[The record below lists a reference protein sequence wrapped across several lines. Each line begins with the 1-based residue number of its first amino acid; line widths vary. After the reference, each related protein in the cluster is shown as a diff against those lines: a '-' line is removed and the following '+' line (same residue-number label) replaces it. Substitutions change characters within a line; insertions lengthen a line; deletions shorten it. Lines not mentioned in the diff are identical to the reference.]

1 MRWHGTLGRPVAMT
15 LTAAFGVSLWCTGP
29 LAGAAHASGASGDGL
44 DSVVEDFSYPDRD
57 KLLAEKGLKL
67 LSGDGHITLAD
78 CKSGGDL
85 IRINSRVTK
94 DVNTCFA
101 VSGPVGYLSMEVEQT
116 YLAKS
121 EARDDVT
128 ATVRSAGPKVKG
140 EKVEKVDLEPGKW
153 QELGEGSDPKNSS
166 TLLELSVGQGKAVK
180 APSGDPDRPWLARV
194 TVNQPGLKGGRSC
207 SASLVDKSWVLT
219 AASCFTAN
227 PAKSAPAEGAPKGS
241 ATVTFAGQAPTKLDY
256 IAPRPDRDVVLARLA
271 APVTKITPAT
281 LAGGAPADGAS
292 LVAAGYGRTDT
303 AWLPN
308 SPHHSKTA
316 LGKSTDTTVG
326 LTGGRICKG
335 DAGGPVLDGK
345 GNITA
350 VQSRSD
356 HGSCLGASGEGK
368 SASAARVDNITNWL
382 DGSSSNSKERFT
394 LDEAAGARQVSGH
407 PAKEASAELGGGA
420 KLGAAGKSGGAL
432 GLNGTTAYAATTDPV
447 VDTTKSFTV
456 SAWVKLDNKDSN
468 YTFLS
473 QAGEHAS
480 GFQLYYSKYF
490 DKWMFN
496 RHASDADD
504 TKIVRAASKDVAKAG
519 TWTHLTGVYDSA
531 AKRIELFVNGK
542 SQATAAVATPWRAQ
556 GGLQIGRL
564 FYKSAWVENAAATI
578 DDIRVV
584 QSAATATDA
593 TALHKGKLPS
603 YLQELASFPLDEAAG
618 SQRVSGGVPGE
629 LTAKPA
635 GGAKLGAAGKSGG
648 ALGLNGS
655 TAYAATA
662 DPVVDTTKSFTVSA
676 WVKLDNKDSNYTFL
690 SQAGDHASGF
700 QLYYSKY
707 FDKWLFNRHAT
718 DADDTK
724 IVRAMSKDTAKAG
737 VWTHLAGVYNSETKK
752 IELFVNG
759 KSQATAAVATPWRA
773 QGGLQIGRLFY
784 KSAWT
789 ENAAATIDDVR
800 VVQSAAT
807 ATDATALQN
816 GETPSRLQELAT
828 FPLDEKAGSAR
839 VSGGHAA
846 GSVATV
852 TGGGAKLGAAG
863 QIGNAL
869 HLDGSTAYAAS
880 AGSVVDTTK
889 SFTVSAWVKLDNKD
903 RNYTFLSQ
911 AGDHA
916 SGFQLYYSKQFDKW
930 LFNRHA
936 TDTDDTKIVRAMS
949 KDAAKAGV
957 WTHLAGVYNSET
969 KKIELFV
976 NGKSQASTAFT
987 TPWRAQGGLQIGRL
1001 FYKSAWTENAAA
1013 VIDNVRVWDRAV
1025 GANDIV
1031 NDGIRVKN

>member
-57 KLLAEKGLKL
+57 KVLAEKGLKL
-67 LSGDGHITLAD
+67 LSGDGHITVAD

-128 ATVRSAGPKVKG
+128 ATVRSAGPKTKG

-194 TVNQPGLKGGRSC
+194 TVNQPGLKGGRGC

-219 AASCFTAN
+219 AASCFTDE
-227 PAKSAPAEGAPKGS
+227 PATSAPAEGAPKGN
-241 ATVTFAGQAPTKLDY
+241 ATVTFAGQAPTKIDY

-271 APVTKITPAT
+271 IPVTKITPAT
-281 LAGGAPADGAS
+281 LAGGASADGAS

-303 AWLPN
+303 AWVPN
-308 SPHHSKTA
+308 SPHHSKTTQA
-316 LGKSTDTTVG
+316 KSTDTTVG
-326 LTGGRICKG
+326 LTGGQVCKG
-335 DAGGPVLDGK
+335 DAGGPVLDGD
-345 GNITA
+345 GSITA

-356 HGSCLGASGEGK
+356 HGTCLGKPGKGK

-382 DGSSSNSKERFT
+382 DGASSTSKERFT

-407 PAKEASAELGGGA
+407 AAEEASAGLGGGA
-420 KLGAAGKSGGAL
+420 ELGAVGKSGGAL
-432 GLNGTTAYAATTDPV
+432 HLNGSTAYAATAGPV

-456 SAWVKLDNKDSN
+456 SAWVKLDNK
-468 YTFLS
+468 
-473 QAGEHAS
+473 E
-480 GFQLYYSKYF
+480 
-490 DKWMFN
+490 
-496 RHASDADD
+496 R
-504 TKIVRAASKDVAKAG
+504 
-519 TWTHLTGVYDSA
+519 
-531 AKRIELFVNGK
+531 
-542 SQATAAVATPWRAQ
+542 
-556 GGLQIGRL
+556 
-564 FYKSAWVENAAATI
+564 
-578 DDIRVV
+578 
-584 QSAATATDA
+584 
-593 TALHKGKLPS
+593 
-603 YLQELASFPLDEAAG
+603 
-618 SQRVSGGVPGE
+618 
-629 LTAKPA
+629 
-635 GGAKLGAAGKSGG
+635 
-648 ALGLNGS
+648 
-655 TAYAATA
+655 
-662 DPVVDTTKSFTVSA
+662 
-676 WVKLDNKDSNYTFL
+676 NYTFL

-707 FDKWLFNRHAT
+707 FDKWVFNRHAT
-718 DADDTK
+718 DTDDTK
-724 IVRAMSKDTAKAG
+724 IVRAMSKETAEAG
-737 VWTHLAGVYNSETKK
+737 VWAHLAGVYNGETRKV
-752 IELFVNG
+752 ELFVNG
-759 KSQATAAVATPWRA
+759 KSQAAAAFTTPWRA
-773 QGGLQIGRLFY
+773 QGGFQIGRLFY
-784 KSAWT
+784 KGAWQ

-807 ATDATALQN
+807 STDTTALHK
-816 GETPSRLQELAT
+816 GHLPAHLQELAS
-828 FPLDEKAGSAR
+828 FPLDEAAGAQR
-839 VSGGHAA
+839 VSGGVPGELAA
-846 GSVATV
+846 KL
-852 TGGGAKLGAAG
+852 GGGAELGVAG
-863 QIGNAL
+863 KSGGAL
-869 HLDGSTAYAAS
+869 RLNGATAYGAT
-880 AGSVVDTTK
+880 AGPVVDTTK
-889 SFTVSAWVKLDNKD
+889 SFTVSAWVKLDNKE

-916 SGFQLYYSKQFDKW
+916 SGFQLYYSKYFDKW
-930 LFNRHA
+930 VFNRHA

-949 KDAAKAGV
+949 KETAEAGV
-957 WTHLAGVYNSET
+957 WTHLAGVYNGET
-969 KKIELFV
+969 KKVELFV
-976 NGKSQASTAFT
+976 NGKSQATAAFT
-987 TPWRAQGGLQIGRL
+987 TPWRAQGGFQIGRLFYKGAWQENAAATIDDVRVVQSAATSTDTTALQNGDIPSHLQELGTFSLDEKTGSARVSGGNAAGSVATMAGSGAKLGVSGKLGSALHLDGSTAYAATAGPVVDTTKSFTVSAWVKLDNKERNYTFLSQAGDHASGFQLYYSKYFDKWVFNRHATDTDGTKIVRAMSKETAEAGVWTHLAGVYNGETKKVELFVNGKSQATAAFTTPWRAQGGFQIGRL
-1001 FYKSAWTENAAA
+1001 FYKSAWQENAAA
-1013 VIDNVRVWDRAV
+1013 AIDNVRVWDRAV